1 MTIQIEIG
9 SVEQYE
15 KIVLLLNRLKVRFTK
30 QEDITTK
37 SSSFDMAAYR
47 HQISQVSVWTEED
60 LHTIE
65 QSTHNFNWTA
75 PEW

>member
-9 SVEQYE
+9 TIEQYQT
-15 KIVLLLNRLKVRFTK
+15 IVGLLNRLKVRFTK
-30 QEDITTK
+30 QEDKLTET
-37 SSSFDMAAYR
+37 SFDMVAYR
-47 HQISQVSVWTEED
+47 QQISQVSVWTEED

>member
-9 SVEQYE
+9 TLEQYQ
-15 KIVLLLNRLKVRFTK
+15 KIVGLLNRLKVRFTK

-37 SSSFDMAAYR
+37 STSFDMAAYR
-47 HQISQVSVWTEED
+47 QQISQVSVWTEAD
-60 LHTIE
+60 IQTIE
-65 QSTHNFNWTA
+65 QSTQSFNWTA

>member
-9 SVEQYE
+9 TIEQYQ
-15 KIVLLLNRLKVRFTK
+15 KIVGLLNRLKVRFTK
-30 QEDITTK
+30 QEDKLTET
-37 SSSFDMAAYR
+37 SFDMVAYR
-47 HQISQVSVWTEED
+47 QQISQVSVWTEED
-60 LHTIE
+60 LRTIE

>member
-9 SVEQYE
+9 TIEQYQ
-15 KIVLLLNRLKVRFTK
+15 KIVGLLNRLKVRFTK
-30 QEDITTK
+30 QEDKLTET
-37 SSSFDMAAYR
+37 SFDMVAYR
-47 HQISQVSVWTEED
+47 QQISQVSVWTEED